1 MYLAKP
7 KKTKTIYKSIDL
19 GGTPSVQDILDAFET
34 LKVEFPDIKAEET
47 QLTISVNYDYDK
59 FHLTFYRTVENENYD
74 AKLLAWQEQEAKFL
88 RGEKERQAKLALI
101 KKQELEL
108 LQAKK
113 AFKDK
118 RRAERI
124 ASKVVSLDKDKC
136 NDQ

>member
-1 MYLAKP
+1 MFPCEP
-7 KKTKTIYKSIDL
+7 KKTKNIYKSIDL

-34 LKVEFPDIKAEET
+34 LKVEFSDIKAEET
-47 QLTISVNYDYDK
+47 QLTTSVNYDYDE

-74 AKLLAWQEQEAKFL
+74 AELLVWQEQEAESL
-88 RGEKERQAKLALI
+88 RDKARLALV
-101 KKQELEL
+101 KKQELEP

-124 ASKVVSLDKDKC
+124 ASKVVSLDKDKY